1 MLLRYGKPS
10 VTDINYM
17 YNEDI
22 VKELLEIIELRTKGL
37 TAENMIHSYYY
48 LIDELTNKIELLE
61 HHIENTRNG
70 F

>member
-1 MLLRYGKPS
+1 
-10 VTDINYM
+10 M